1 MMKITKATEITKTH
15 NWRILIYGKP
25 GNGKTYLTN
34 YLQGKTLILDMDH
47 SSKTIAGNKNI
58 DIIQFDRTNPSD
70 FMTEFL
76 KELPELIKN
85 YNNLVIDNITSWQSD
100 WFIEQGRKSKNG
112 ITNELQQYNMWTNYY
127 LRVLTT
133 IYSQPINIF
142 VTAWE
147 STQDLTLESGQI
159 ITQYVPDI
167 RKQVLSQTLGLTD
180 IVGRVQVNPKT
191 GGHGILLQG
200 SDGLYAKNRLDNR
213 TVCKAEELFN
223 FGDTANETT

>member
-1 MMKITKATEITKTH
+1 MKITKATDITKTH

-25 GNGKTYLTN
+25 GNGKTYLIN
-34 YLQGKTLILDMDH
+34 YLKGKTLILDMDH
-47 SSKTIAGNKNI
+47 SSKTIAGNENI
-58 DIIQFDRTNPSD
+58 DIIQFDRTHPSD

-76 KELPELIKN
+76 TELPELIKE
-85 YNNLVIDNITSWQSD
+85 YDNLVIDNITSWQSD

-147 STQDLTLESGQI
+147 STQDLTLESGQM

-180 IVGRVQVNPKT
+180 VVGRIQVNPKT
-191 GGHGILLQG
+191 GGHGILLEG

-223 FGDTANETT
+223 FEGSDA

>member
-1 MMKITKATEITKTH
+1 MKITKATEITRTH

-34 YLQGKTLILDMDH
+34 YLQGKTLILDMDQ
-47 SSKTIAGNKNI
+47 SSKTIAGNENI
-58 DIIQFDRTNPSD
+58 DIIQFDRTHPSD
-70 FMTEFL
+70 FMNEFL
-76 KELPELIKN
+76 TELPELIKG
-85 YNNLVIDNITSWQSD
+85 YDNLVIDNITSWQSD

-159 ITQYVPDI
+159 ITQYIPDI

-191 GGHGILLQG
+191 GGHGILLEG

-213 TVCKAEELFN
+213 KVIEASKLFD
-223 FGDTANETT
+223 FGDVEHETT

>member
-1 MMKITKATEITKTH
+1 MKITKATEITKTH

-47 SSKTIAGNKNI
+47 SSKTIAGNENI

-147 STQDLTLESGQI
+147 TTQDLTLESGQI
-159 ITQYVPDI
+159 ITQYIPDI

-191 GGHGILLQG
+191 GGHGILLEG

-213 TVCKAEELFN
+213 KVIEASKLFE
-223 FGDTANETT
+223 FGDMVNEIT

>member
-1 MMKITKATEITKTH
+1 MKITKATEITKTH

-47 SSKTIAGNKNI
+47 SSKTIAGNENI
-58 DIIQFDRTNPSD
+58 DIIQFDRTHPSD

-76 KELPELIKN
+76 LELPELIKE
-85 YNNLVIDNITSWQSD
+85 YDNLVIDNITSWQSD

-159 ITQYVPDI
+159 ITQYIPDI

-223 FGDTANETT
+223 FGDTVNETT

>member
-1 MMKITKATEITKTH
+1 
-15 NWRILIYGKP
+15 
-25 GNGKTYLTN
+25 
-34 YLQGKTLILDMDH
+34 
-47 SSKTIAGNKNI
+47 
-58 DIIQFDRTNPSD
+58 
-70 FMTEFL
+70 MTEFL
-76 KELPELIKN
+76 TELPELIKE
-85 YNNLVIDNITSWQSD
+85 YDNLVIDNITSWQSD

-159 ITQYVPDI
+159 ITQYIPDI

-223 FGDTANETT
+223 FGDTVNGTT

>member
-1 MMKITKATEITKTH
+1 MKITKATEITKTH

-58 DIIQFDRTNPSD
+58 DIIQFDRTHPSD

-76 KELPELIKN
+76 TELPELIKE
-85 YNNLVIDNITSWQSD
+85 YDNLVIDNITSWQSD

-159 ITQYVPDI
+159 ITQYIPDI

-180 IVGRVQVNPKT
+180 VVGRIQVNPKT
-191 GGHGILLQG
+191 GGHGILLEG

-223 FGDTANETT
+223 FEGSDA

>member
-1 MMKITKATEITKTH
+1 MKITKATEITKTH

-25 GNGKTYLTN
+25 GNGKTYLIN
-34 YLQGKTLILDMDH
+34 YLKGKTLILDMDH
-47 SSKTIAGNKNI
+47 SSKTIAGNENI
-58 DIIQFDRTNPSD
+58 DIIQFDRTHPSD

-76 KELPELIKN
+76 TELPELIKE
-85 YNNLVIDNITSWQSD
+85 YDNLVIDNITSWQSD

-147 STQDLTLESGQI
+147 STQDLTLESGQM

-180 IVGRVQVNPKT
+180 VVGRIQVNPKT
-191 GGHGILLQG
+191 GGHGILLEG
-200 SDGLYAKNRLDNR
+200 SDGLYAKNGLDNR

-223 FGDTANETT
+223 FEGSDA

>member
-1 MMKITKATEITKTH
+1 MKITKATEITKTH

-25 GNGKTYLTN
+25 GNGKTYLIN
-34 YLQGKTLILDMDH
+34 YLKGKTLILDMDH
-47 SSKTIAGNKNI
+47 SSKTIAGNENI
-58 DIIQFDRTNPSD
+58 DIIQFDRTHPSD

-76 KELPELIKN
+76 TELPELIKE
-85 YNNLVIDNITSWQSD
+85 YDNLVIDNITSWQSD

-147 STQDLTLESGQI
+147 STQDLTLESGQM

-180 IVGRVQVNPKT
+180 VVGRIQVNPKT
-191 GGHGILLQG
+191 GGHGILLEG

-223 FGDTANETT
+223 FEGSDA

>member
-1 MMKITKATEITKTH
+1 MKITKATEITKTH

-47 SSKTIAGNKNI
+47 SSKTIAGNENI
-58 DIIQFDRTNPSD
+58 DIIQFDRTHPSD

-76 KELPELIKN
+76 TELPELIKE
-85 YNNLVIDNITSWQSD
+85 YDNLVIDNITSWQSD

>member
-1 MMKITKATEITKTH
+1 
-15 NWRILIYGKP
+15 
-25 GNGKTYLTN
+25 
-34 YLQGKTLILDMDH
+34 
-47 SSKTIAGNKNI
+47 
-58 DIIQFDRTNPSD
+58 
-70 FMTEFL
+70 MTEFL
-76 KELPELIKN
+76 IELPELIKE
-85 YNNLVIDNITSWQSD
+85 YDNLVIDNITSWQSD

-159 ITQYVPDI
+159 ITQYIPDI

-200 SDGLYAKNRLDNR
+200 SDGLYAKTDLIIGQFVKQKNYSIS
-213 TVCKAEELFN
+213 
-223 FGDTANETT
+223 ETQ

>member
-1 MMKITKATEITKTH
+1 MKITKATEITKTH

-25 GNGKTYLTN
+25 GNGKTYLIN
-34 YLQGKTLILDMDH
+34 YLKGKTLILDMDH
-47 SSKTIAGNKNI
+47 SSKTIAGNENI
-58 DIIQFDRTNPSD
+58 DIIQFDRTHPSD

-76 KELPELIKN
+76 TELPELIKE
-85 YNNLVIDNITSWQSD
+85 YDNLVIDNITSWQTD

-147 STQDLTLESGQI
+147 STQDLTLESGQM

-180 IVGRVQVNPKT
+180 VVGRIQVNPKT
-191 GGHGILLQG
+191 GGHGILLEG

-223 FGDTANETT
+223 FEGSDA

>member
-1 MMKITKATEITKTH
+1 MKITKAQNLKRTN

-47 SSKTIAGNKNI
+47 SSKTIAGNENI
-58 DIIQFDRTNPSD
+58 DIIQFDRTHPSD

-76 KELPELIKN
+76 TELPELIKE
-85 YNNLVIDNITSWQSD
+85 YDNLVIDNITSWQSD

-133 IYSQPINIF
+133 IYSQPINIS

-159 ITQYVPDI
+159 ITQYIPDI

-223 FGDTANETT
+223 FEEEK

>member
-1 MMKITKATEITKTH
+1 MKITKATEITKTH

-47 SSKTIAGNKNI
+47 SSKTIAGNENI
-58 DIIQFDRTNPSD
+58 DIIQFDRTHPSD

-76 KELPELIKN
+76 IELPELIKE
-85 YNNLVIDNITSWQSD
+85 YDNLVIDNITSWQSD

-147 STQDLTLESGQI
+147 STQDLTLERGQI
-159 ITQYVPDI
+159 ITQYIPDI

-223 FGDTANETT
+223 FGDTVNETT

>member
-1 MMKITKATEITKTH
+1 MKITKATEITKTH

-25 GNGKTYLTN
+25 GNGKTYLIN
-34 YLQGKTLILDMDH
+34 YLKGKTLILDMDH
-47 SSKTIAGNKNI
+47 SSKTIAGNENI
-58 DIIQFDRTNPSD
+58 DIIQFDRTHPSD

-76 KELPELIKN
+76 TELPELIKE
-85 YNNLVIDNITSWQSD
+85 YDNLVIDNITSWQSD

-147 STQDLTLESGQI
+147 STQDLTLESGQM

-180 IVGRVQVNPKT
+180 VVGRIQVNPKT

-223 FGDTANETT
+223 FEGSDA

>member
-1 MMKITKATEITKTH
+1 MKITKATEITKTH

-25 GNGKTYLTN
+25 GNGKTYLIN
-34 YLQGKTLILDMDH
+34 YLKGKTLILDMDH
-47 SSKTIAGNKNI
+47 SSKTIAGNENI
-58 DIIQFDRTNPSD
+58 DIIQFDRTHPSG

-76 KELPELIKN
+76 TELPELIKE
-85 YNNLVIDNITSWQSD
+85 YDNLVIDNITSWQSD

-147 STQDLTLESGQI
+147 STQDLTLESGQM

-180 IVGRVQVNPKT
+180 VVGRIQVNPKT
-191 GGHGILLQG
+191 GGHGILLEG

-223 FGDTANETT
+223 FEGSDA

>member
-1 MMKITKATEITKTH
+1 MKITKATEITKTH

-25 GNGKTYLTN
+25 GNGKTYLIN
-34 YLQGKTLILDMDH
+34 YLKGKTLILDMDH
-47 SSKTIAGNKNI
+47 SSKTIAGNENI
-58 DIIQFDRTNPSD
+58 DIIQFDRTHPSD

-76 KELPELIKN
+76 TELPELIKE
-85 YNNLVIDNITSWQSD
+85 YDNLVIDNITSWQSD

-147 STQDLTLESGQI
+147 STQDLTLESGQM

-180 IVGRVQVNPKT
+180 VVGRIQVNPKI
-191 GGHGILLQG
+191 GGHGILLEG

-223 FGDTANETT
+223 FEGSDA